1 METEVFKIISTRDV
15 YGYYTYTWKYLTN
28 STKNEWLESKD
39 SFGSEGV
46 CLGNFLEETAKI
58 RIDVDEL
65 DESLMDL

>member
-15 YGYYTYTWKYLTN
+15 YGYYTYTWRYLLD

-39 SFGSEGV
+39 NFGSEGV
-46 CLGNFLEETAKI
+46 CLANFLEEVAKI
-58 RIDVDEL
+58 RIDTDEL